1 MTETNR
7 YNNGKIYKLISPHTD
22 KIYVGSTCKER
33 LCQRLASHRMNYKN
47 WLKGE
52 YSYTTS
58 FKLFDLGDVE
68 I

>member
-22 KIYVGSTCKER
+22 KIYVGSTCK
-33 LCQRLASHRMNYKN
+33 QGQTVKQIP
-47 WLKGE
+47 
-52 YSYTTS
+52 
-58 FKLFDLGDVE
+58 LGT